1 MNAEEIIK
9 FQQDTWTKA
18 ADGVWNNIMRLTATP
33 PGGRK
38 MNEKLEDYVKR
49 VRVMQ
54 DAELEKFR
62 YAVMELRKVGKEY
75 E

>member
-18 ADGVWNNIMRLTATP
+18 ADGVWNNIIRLTATP
-33 PGGRK
+33 VLED
-38 MNEKLEDYVKR
+38 EKLEDYVKR
-49 VRVMQ
+49 VRVLQ

-62 YAVMELRKVGKEY
+62 YAVMELRKAGKEY